1 MRIINYKRMKHIKII
16 LQIVLALVIIY
27 LGYKCYES
35 IRIPERFKEIQ
46 KQRNERIVE
55 RLKDIRT
62 AQDAY
67 RSVYGIYTPSL
78 DTLIHFMKYDS
89 VIIVRQI
96 GSLTDDQV
104 EQGITEEEAIKK
116 GWIIRENIKV
126 NALENTFGKDYPIDN
141 LKIVPFTQ
149 GKYQFRMG
157 ADIYVTDS
165 GVQVPIFEAW
175 ISNDEIFADLQEQYG
190 EQIKEAN
197 GEQLRLK
204 KYPGLKVGSLKEA
217 NNNVGNWE

>member
-1 MRIINYKRMKHIKII
+1 MKHIRII
-16 LQIVLALVIIY
+16 LQIVLAAVIIF

-35 IRIPERFKEIQ
+35 IMIPQRFQEIK
-46 KQRNERIVE
+46 KQRYERIID

-67 RSVYGIYTPSL
+67 KGVYGIYTHSL
-78 DTLIHFMKYDS
+78 DTLINFMKYDS
-89 VIIVRQI
+89 VTIVRQI
-96 GSLTDDQV
+96 GSLTDDQI

-126 NALENTFGKDYPIDN
+126 NALEDALNNDRLLSLKNSSIDN
-141 LKIVPFTQ
+141 LQVVPFTQ
-149 GKYQFRMG
+149 GKYKFRMG

-175 ISNDEIFADLQEQYG
+175 ISNDEIFADMKEEYD
-190 EQIKEAN
+190 EQIKEEN
-197 GEQLRLK
+197 GERLRLK

>member
-1 MRIINYKRMKHIKII
+1 MKHIKII

-35 IRIPERFKEIQ
+35 IRIPERFKEIR
-46 KQRNERIVE
+46 KQRYERIVE

-67 RSVYGIYTPSL
+67 RSVNGIYTPSL

-89 VIIVRQI
+89 VVIVRQI
-96 GSLTDDQV
+96 GSLTDDQI
-104 EQGITEEEAIKK
+104 EQGVTEEEAIKK
-116 GWIIRENIKV
+116 GLIIREDIKV

-141 LKIVPFTQ
+141 LKVVPFTQ

-157 ADIYVTDS
+157 ADIYVTDA

-175 ISNDEIFADLQEQYG
+175 ISNDEIFADLKDQYG
-190 EQIKEAN
+190 EQIKEEN

>member
-1 MRIINYKRMKHIKII
+1 MKHIKII